1 VLNETKTNRNVSSLV
16 VGELKRKNYKVT
28 KQNENTISDYFRKFE
43 LQLKKDKDGNL
54 IVVDNH
60 KKS

>member
-1 VLNETKTNRNVSSLV
+1 LV
-16 VGELKRKNYKVT
+16 VDELKRKNYKVT

-43 LQLKKDKDGNL
+43 LQLKKDRDGNL
-54 IVVDNH
+54 IVIDNH